1 MRIIFLL
8 ITRVPP
14 MKEAL
19 LNYNSNEI
27 LQQIIEY
34 IIFPNFTWGHS
45 FDPILYPTLLKCQA
59 CTLVISFKD
68 FKYSIRKLLFESI
81 NEMIDAPR
89 YSFLLGFWK
98 QSVVDHVIGP
108 ISCFLYHQQ
117 NNKYPREFS
126 ELTSLKYI

>member
-19 LNYNSNEI
+19 LNYKSNEI

-68 FKYSIRKLLFESI
+68 FKYSIRNLLFESI

-89 YSFLLGFWK
+89 YSFFLAFENSRLWIMSLVLF
-98 QSVVDHVIGP
+98 HVSCI
-108 ISCFLYHQQ
+108 ISKIINILENF
-117 NNKYPREFS
+117 PS
-126 ELTSLKYI
+126 